1 MTNTLVNIIF
11 GMKVRQARQEAN
23 LTLTEFANQCE
34 LSPSYVTE
42 IEKGRKHPRADK
54 IMRMAEVLNKPYD
67 ELVSITLSPSL
78 TYLST
83 TLKSLAFQ
91 RFPFDEFGLEMGD
104 LVTLLTR
111 EPEKASA
118 LLHAVLE
125 IGRRFGLQEEDFLRA
140 ALRSYQEIHENY
152 FQDLEDAA
160 QTFVAEMGTEFELA
174 SEPPASRQAL
184 EAIVKDKYN
193 YQLDLETIQERP
205 SLTKYRSVFFE
216 GKKPRLLINSALN
229 DRQIKFILAR
239 EVGYQYLALKER
251 SLAST
256 PDQIN
261 TFQQILNDFK
271 AAYFG
276 GALLMPRQHMLA
288 DLQHFFEQPT
298 FSGHLMLALLDKYH
312 VTPEMLF
319 YRFSELIPQFFGVK
333 LHFLRFHHKENSGS
347 YQLIKQLNMN
357 QLSVPSGIGLHEHYC
372 RRWLSVR
379 LLQEMAQAEQIPT
392 ASDQPHVGVQLSEF
406 VESQD
411 KFLCLGFSRELSLSP
426 GVASSVIVGFR
437 VDSELSKTIRFAN
450 DPAIPQ
456 VMINETCERCTLTAA
471 QCQERATEPT
481 ILWEQQKQRER
492 KLVLTQIKNE
502 TV

>member
-1 MTNTLVNIIF
+1 MTNNLINIIF
-11 GMKVRQARQEAN
+11 GMKVRQARLETG
-23 LTLTEFANQCE
+23 LTLSEFAHQCE

-42 IEKGRKHPRADK
+42 IEKGRKYPRVDK
-54 IMRMAEVLNKPYD
+54 IMRMVEVLNKPYD
-67 ELVSITLSPSL
+67 ELVSIALSPSL

-83 TLKSLAFQ
+83 TLKSIAFQ
-91 RFPFDEFGLEMGD
+91 RFPFEEFGLELSD

-125 IGRRFGLQEEDFLRA
+125 IGRRYGLHEEDFLRA

-160 QTFVAEMGTEFELA
+160 QAFNEKFGQKYGLN
-174 SEPPASRQAL
+174 SDLPASQDVL
-184 EAIVKDKYN
+184 EAILHNEYG
-193 YQLDLETIQERP
+193 YEIDLETIDQQP
-205 SLTKYRSVFFE
+205 ALSKYRSVFFE
-216 GKKPRLLINSALN
+216 GKTPRLLINNALST
-229 DRQIKFILAR
+229 RQIKFILAR
-239 EVGYQYLALKER
+239 EVGYQYLKLKER
-251 SLAST
+251 SFAST

-261 TFQQILNDFK
+261 SFLQILNDFK

-276 GALLMPRQHMLA
+276 GALLMPRHHILA
-288 DLQHFFEQPT
+288 DLQHLFEQT
-298 FSGHLMLALLDKYH
+298 SWSGHLMLAMLDKYH

-333 LHFLRFHHKENSGS
+333 LHFLRFHHQENSGS

-357 QLSVPSGIGLHEHYC
+357 QLIVPSGIGLLEHYC

-379 LLQEMAQAEQIPT
+379 LLRDMESAAQVPT
-392 ASDQPHVGVQLSEF
+392 SSDQPHVGVQMSEF

-426 GVASSVIVGFR
+426 GVTSSVIVGFR
-437 VDSELSKTIRFAN
+437 VDPDLKNTIRFAQ

-456 VMINETCERCTLTAA
+456 VIINETCERCPLTAE
-471 QCQERATEPT
+471 QCRERAVAPT
-481 ILWEQQKQRER
+481 ILWEQQKQRDR
-492 KLVLTQIKNE
+492 KLALMEIQNQT
-502 TV
+502 

>member
-1 MTNTLVNIIF
+1 MSNNLINIIF
-11 GMKVRQARQEAN
+11 GMKVRQARMETG
-23 LTLTEFANQCE
+23 LTLSEFATQCE

-42 IEKGRKHPRADK
+42 IEKGRKYPRVDK
-54 IMRMAEVLNKPYD
+54 IMRMTEVLNKSYD
-67 ELVSITLSPSL
+67 DLVSISLSPSL
-78 TYLST
+78 AYLST
-83 TLKSLAFQ
+83 TLKSIAFQ
-91 RFPFDEFGLEMGD
+91 RFPFEEFGLEMGD

-125 IGRRFGLQEEDFLRA
+125 IGRRYGLHEEDFLRA

-160 QTFVAEMGTEFELA
+160 QTFLEKFGDQYGLTTD
-174 SEPPASRQAL
+174 PPASRQAL
-184 EAIVKDKYN
+184 ERILHDKYG
-193 YQLDLETIQERP
+193 YEFDFETIQAQP
-205 SLTKYRSVFFE
+205 ALAKYRAVFFE

-229 DRQIKFILAR
+229 ERQIKFILAR
-239 EVGYQYLALKER
+239 EVGYQYLKLKER
-251 SLAST
+251 SFAST

-261 TFQQILNDFK
+261 SFQQILNDFK

-276 GALLMPRQHMLA
+276 GALLMPRPHVLA
-288 DLQHFFEQPT
+288 DLQHFFEQTTWTP
-298 FSGHLMLALLDKYH
+298 HLMLAMLDKYH

-319 YRFSELIPQFFGVK
+319 YRFSELIPQFFGVR
-333 LHFLRFHHKENSGS
+333 LHFLRFHHRENSGS

-357 QLSVPSGIGLHEHYC
+357 QLIVPSGIGLLEHYC

-379 LLQEMAQAEQIPT
+379 LLRDMEDAELVPLT
-392 ASDQPHVGVQLSEF
+392 SDQPHVGVQMSEF

-426 GVASSVIVGFR
+426 GVTSSVIVGFR
-437 VDSELSKTIRFAN
+437 VEADLKNTIRFAQ

-456 VMINETCERCTLTAA
+456 VIINETCERCPLMAE
-471 QCQERATEPT
+471 QCRERTVEPT
-481 ILWEQQKQRER
+481 ILWEQQKERER
-492 KLVLTQIKNE
+492 KLALMEIQNQL
-502 TV
+502 